1 MYKIKFVD
9 WWECDIKE
17 TFLYKFLDKRF
28 DIELSEEPDFK
39 YIL

>member
-17 TFLYKFLDKRF
+17 TFLYKFLDKHF